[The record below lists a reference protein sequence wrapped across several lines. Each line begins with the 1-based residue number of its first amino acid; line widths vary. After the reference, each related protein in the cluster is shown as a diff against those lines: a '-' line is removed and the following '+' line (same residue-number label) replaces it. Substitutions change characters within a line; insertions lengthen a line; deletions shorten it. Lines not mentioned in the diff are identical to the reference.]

1 MHMQG
6 YPSSRLN
13 YVLCNCVLLWGAAVL
28 KDVPQYPLEMLKQ
41 RSEESARMQLFPNLD
56 YNGLFNVV
64 VQLIDV
70 TPIVQL
76 GVQCNT
82 FITQI
87 LKGFKCK

>member
-1 MHMQG
+1 MH
-6 YPSSRLN
+6 
-13 YVLCNCVLLWGAAVL
+13 AAVM

-70 TPIVQL
+70 TPSVQL
-76 GVQCNT
+76 GIQC
-82 FITQI
+82 
-87 LKGFKCK
+87 KCFNYKNLTVLFPMYG

>member
-1 MHMQG
+1 M
-6 YPSSRLN
+6 
-13 YVLCNCVLLWGAAVL
+13 YVTKLPPTTVTIWINVAVL

-41 RSEESARMQLFPNLD
+41 RSEESTRMQLFPNLD

-76 GVQCNT
+76 GVQG
-82 FITQI
+82 IDSMMSY
-87 LKGFKCK
+87 LS